1 MPTGH
6 AARTAPGP
14 MLSRRTLLAGTAAA
28 TLAACAGG
36 SDTQDA
42 ASPSTPAPSPGA
54 TVPLPNASDAVGVAL
69 DAVGLGSA
77 ALALTP
83 QATWAE
89 LLTGLTTHLL
99 LVVGDDQGEIL
110 TDPVDLWLV
119 DLQGGVAAG
128 PLTTTWY
135 PDDRLPTQGLHGV
148 EVALDDDQAG
158 TFDLVVATTDG
169 ARAGTAA
176 IRALPPEESVA
187 PAPGASIPAV
197 QTPTTDDPMDL
208 EELCTREENCGLH
221 DISLDDALAEDR
233 PVVLCISTPKYC
245 ATAIC
250 GPVLEDVVT
259 VATEE
264 DAPEATWIHV
274 EPYTDANQTLTALV
288 DELQLPTEPWTYVL
302 AAGGDIVDRYPG
314 PVIPDL
320 LRAAVA
326 EVASGGA
333 PTDGG
338 TDTPTE
344 PSEGAGDASASDG
357 PSPDVSES

>member
-6 AARTAPGP
+6 AARTHRGP
-14 MLSRRTLLAGTAAA
+14 MLSRRTLLAGAAA

-36 SDTQDA
+36 SDTRDA
-42 ASPSTPAPSPGA
+42 ASPSSPVPSPGA
-54 TVPLPNASDAVGVAL
+54 TVPLPNASDAVGAAL
-69 DAVGLGSA
+69 EAVGLGSA

-119 DLQGGVAAG
+119 GLEGDVVAG

-135 PDDRLPTQGLHGV
+135 PDDRLPTDGLHGV
-148 EVALDDDQAG
+148 EIALADDQAG
-158 TFDLVVATTDG
+158 TFDLVVATSDG
-169 ARAGTAA
+169 ARAGTAG

-187 PAPGASIPAV
+187 PAQGASIPAI
-197 QTPTTDDPMDL
+197 QTPTTDDQMDL
-208 EELCTREENCGLH
+208 DELCTREENCGLH
-221 DISLDDALAEDR
+221 DVSLDDALAEDR

-250 GPVLEDVVT
+250 GPVLEDVLG
-259 VATEE
+259 VATAD
-264 DAPEATWIHV
+264 DAPDATYIHV
-274 EPYTDANQTLTALV
+274 EPYTDANQTLTDLV

-302 AAGGDIVDRYPG
+302 APGGEIVDRYPG

-320 LRAAVA
+320 LRAAVTGL
-326 EVASGGA
+326 ASGGA
-333 PTDGG
+333 TSGSEP
-338 TDTPTE
+338 E
-344 PSEGAGDASASDG
+344 PSPSEASAADASSTDE
-357 PSPDVSES
+357 PSPAASES